1 MAVTR
6 NELKT
11 LTKTSTRARR
21 TDSDFNAAGKRI
33 LPFARLGASI
43 AALDSGNGP
52 KVLESDEYDTALA
65 HHALSSSGRF

>member
-1 MAVTR
+1 MTR

-11 LTKTSTRARR
+11 LTKTSTRVKR

-33 LPFARLGASI
+33 LRFARLGASI
-43 AALDSGNGP
+43 ATTNSGNGP

-65 HHALSSSGRF
+65 HHAVSSSGRF